1 MCNVCG
7 SGRNRPYD
15 STYVDPKTG
24 KTQKQLREEDAA
36 KLGRMISPG
45 RSNNNNG

>member
-1 MCNVCG
+1 MA
-7 SGRNRPYD
+7 
-15 STYVDPKTG
+15 VDLSKTVSNKTG